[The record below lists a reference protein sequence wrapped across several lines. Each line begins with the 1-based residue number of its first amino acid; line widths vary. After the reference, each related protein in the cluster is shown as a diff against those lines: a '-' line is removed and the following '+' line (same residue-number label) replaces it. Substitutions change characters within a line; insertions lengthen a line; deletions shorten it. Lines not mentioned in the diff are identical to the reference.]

1 MLEHIHAR
9 KFTYGFNKFEDFHG
23 EIKKLDFNGL
33 ELDINGKRVKS
44 KLIGKFNACNLLA
57 VWSAC
62 ELLGFNMLR
71 VKEIFEIIKP
81 PHGRFEHFTS
91 KNSVLA
97 IVDYAHSP
105 DSLEKILLAVQEL
118 KQKNG
123 RIISIFGCGGD
134 RDPFKR
140 PIMGRLGASLSDIAI
155 FTSDNPRSE
164 DSEKI
169 IEQMKSNLAPED
181 LKKVKTIVNR
191 HEAILEGGKMAKRGD
206 IILCAGKGHE
216 NYQEIKGVKS
226 HFDDMEELQKSFRQK

>member
-1 MLEHIHAR
+1 M
-9 KFTYGFNKFEDFHG
+9 
-23 EIKKLDFNGL
+23 
-33 ELDINGKRVKS
+33 
-44 KLIGKFNACNLLA
+44 
-57 VWSAC
+57 
-62 ELLGFNMLR
+62 
-71 VKEIFEIIKP
+71 
-81 PHGRFEHFTS
+81 
-91 KNSVLA
+91 A

-191 HEAILEGGKMAKRGD
+191 HEAILEGVKMAKRGD